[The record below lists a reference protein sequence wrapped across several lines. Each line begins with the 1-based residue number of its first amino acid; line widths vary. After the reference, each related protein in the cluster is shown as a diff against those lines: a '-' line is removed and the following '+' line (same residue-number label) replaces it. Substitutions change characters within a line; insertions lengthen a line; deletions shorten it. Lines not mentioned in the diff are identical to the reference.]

1 MTYVSLLFSIGVSD
15 GKRLI
20 MADWRDMLLEM
31 GLQNPRTLIATGNAV
46 FECRTANIAKLETR
60 LEEAYEK
67 RFGRQVDNIVRPAA
81 AIQRLAGENPFLKE
95 SEQDGSRVMVRVHRE
110 GIEEHYEDT
119 LQRYLTQGER
129 VKIVNGDLWVHFK
142 CPPNE
147 SKLMSVIGSKRL
159 GIGTV
164 RNWNTVRKLGE
175 MVGWSKL
182 KKNFEI

>member
-1 MTYVSLLFSIGVSD
+1 MTCIALLFSIGVSG

-20 MADWRDMLLEM
+20 MADWRELLLGM

-46 FECRTANIAKLETR
+46 FECRTTKIAKLEAR
-60 LEEAYEK
+60 LEDAYEK

-81 AIQRLAGENPFLKE
+81 AIQRLAVENPFPKE
-95 SEQDGSRVMVRVHRE
+95 SQQDGSRVMVRVHRE

-119 LQRYLTQGER
+119 LQRYLTQGKR

-142 CPPNE
+142 CAPNE
-147 SKLMSVIGSKRL
+147 SKLLSVIGSKHTRVRL

-175 MVGWSKL
+175 MVVGDIKG
-182 KKNFEI
+182 